1 MTIRFKLVKT
11 VDGGTVLIKA
21 SNTPPVAIKAE
32 IDAIASK
39 RNVTLYKG
47 QSK

>member
-1 MTIRFKLVKT
+1 MTMRFKLVKT

-21 SNTPPVAIKAE
+21 SNMPPKAIKAE

-39 RNVTLYKG
+39 RSVTLYKG
-47 QSK
+47 TTK

>member
-1 MTIRFKLVKT
+1 MAMRFKLVKT

-21 SNTPPVAIKAE
+21 SNTPPAAIKAE

-39 RNVTLYKG
+39 RGVTLYKKE
-47 QSK
+47 SK